1 MPKADN
7 SFSLVV
13 RGRACFCLF
22 FLKKENRR
30 DVVSYFLGNQKL
42 YISNVLLI
50 IHMYKKIKFT
60 ENTLQVLSLFTN
72 DFNREYYVREVEK
85 LLKISPRTAQLILE
99 DLEDKGIIES
109 KTKGKIKTFK
119 LNSSKFTQRYL
130 AFVEQYKA
138 IAFLEKKLLIK
149 EIIEKITPHIK
160 GIGIIFGSYVKGLEK
175 EGSDLD
181 IFIAGSYN
189 NDEIKRVSKNLGIEI
204 SIKCYPLKTFDKN
217 LTKDILLKEVLK
229 NHVVF
234 LNIEQF
240 IRVVFKNG

>member
-1 MPKADN
+1 
-7 SFSLVV
+7 
-13 RGRACFCLF
+13 
-22 FLKKENRR
+22 
-30 DVVSYFLGNQKL
+30 
-42 YISNVLLI
+42 
-50 IHMYKKIKFT
+50 MYKKLNIT
-60 ENTLQVLSLFTN
+60 ENTLRVLSLFTN
-72 DFNREYYVREVEK
+72 DFDREYYVREVGK
-85 LLKISPRTAQLILE
+85 LLKISPRTAQLVLE
-99 DLEDKGIIES
+99 ELEDKGIIES

-119 LNSSKFTQRYL
+119 LNPSDFTKRYL

-189 NDEIKRVSKNLGIEI
+189 NDEIKKVSKNLGIYI
-204 SIKCYPLKTFDKN
+204 SVKCYPLKTFKKN

-234 LNIEQF
+234 LNVEQF
-240 IRVVFKNG
+240 IQAVFKNG

>member
-1 MPKADN
+1 
-7 SFSLVV
+7 
-13 RGRACFCLF
+13 
-22 FLKKENRR
+22 
-30 DVVSYFLGNQKL
+30 
-42 YISNVLLI
+42 
-50 IHMYKKIKFT
+50 MYKKIKFT

-72 DFNREYYVREVEK
+72 DFSREYYIREVEK

-119 LNSSKFTQRYL
+119 LNPSEFTKRYL
-130 AFVEQYKA
+130 VFVEQYKV

-189 NDEIKRVSKNLGIEI
+189 DEEIKRVSKNLGIEI
-204 SIKCYPLKTFDKN
+204 SIKCYPMKTFELN

-229 NHVVF
+229 NHIVF
-234 LNIEQF
+234 LNAEQF
-240 IRVVFKNG
+240 IRKVLKNG

>member
-1 MPKADN
+1 
-7 SFSLVV
+7 
-13 RGRACFCLF
+13 
-22 FLKKENRR
+22 
-30 DVVSYFLGNQKL
+30 
-42 YISNVLLI
+42 
-50 IHMYKKIKFT
+50 MYKKIRFT

-72 DFNREYYVREVEK
+72 DFSREYYVREVEK

-99 DLEDKGIIES
+99 DLEDKGVIES

-119 LNSSKFTQRYL
+119 LNPSDFTKRYL
-130 AFVEQYKA
+130 IFVEQYKA

-160 GIGIIFGSYVKGLEK
+160 GMGIIFGSYVKGLEK

-189 NDEIKRVSKNLGIEI
+189 NDKIKKVSKNLGIDI
-204 SIKCYPLKTFDKN
+204 SVKCYPIKTFEKN

-234 LNIEQF
+234 LNVEQF
-240 IRVVFKNG
+240 IQAVFKNG

>member
-1 MPKADN
+1 
-7 SFSLVV
+7 
-13 RGRACFCLF
+13 
-22 FLKKENRR
+22 
-30 DVVSYFLGNQKL
+30 
-42 YISNVLLI
+42 
-50 IHMYKKIKFT
+50 MYEKIRIT
-60 ENTLQVLSLFTN
+60 ENNLQVLSLFTN
-72 DFNREYYVREVEK
+72 DFSREYYIREVEK

-109 KTKGKIKTFK
+109 KSRGKIKTYK
-119 LNSSKFTQRYL
+119 LNPSEFTKRYL
-130 AFVEQYKA
+130 IFVEQYKS

-160 GIGIIFGSYVKGLEK
+160 GIGIIFGGYVKGLEK

-181 IFIAGSYN
+181 IFVAGNYN
-189 NDEIKRVSKNLGIEI
+189 QGEIKKVSKNLGIEI
-204 SIKCYPLKTFDKN
+204 SIKCYPVKTFKKN

-234 LNIEQF
+234 ANIEQF

>member
-1 MPKADN
+1 
-7 SFSLVV
+7 L
-13 RGRACFCLF
+13 L
-22 FLKKENRR
+22 
-30 DVVSYFLGNQKL
+30 FLGNQKF
-42 YISNVLLI
+42 YIFVVLLI

-72 DFNREYYVREVEK
+72 DFNREYYIREVQK
-85 LLKISPRTAQLILE
+85 LLIISPRTAQLILE

-204 SIKCYPLKTFDKN
+204 SMKCYPLKTFEKN

-234 LNIEQF
+234 LSVERF
-240 IRVVFKNG
+240 IKGVFKNG